1 MSAPEPAIF
10 IGAAVNNRAILD
22 NCLRRSPDIA
32 SGVLPLAIQ
41 QGCVSAAQAY
51 NRLLD
56 EAPAG
61 ALVVLVHQ
69 DVYLPAGFAA
79 RLHRAVAQVEAA
91 APDWAVLGG
100 LGLDGRQRRLA
111 GRVWSTGLQ
120 EFFQGEVPLPA
131 AVQTLDEFMLIVRND
146 GRLRFDEGLPGFHL
160 YATDVIQQGLA
171 QGRSSFAVDL
181 PVVHHDRLVGKLDR
195 HYHRAYAYIARKWA
209 SRLPLPNL
217 VVDIHRLP
225 FLLWRRDWQIRRRAR
240 REGRPEIPMSDPSIL
255 ARRIGLED

>member
-10 IGAAVNNRAILD
+10 IGAAVNNHAILD

-32 SGVLPLAIQ
+32 SGLLPLAIQ
-41 QGCVSAAQAY
+41 EGCISAAQAY

-79 RLHRAVAQVEAA
+79 GLRRAVAQVEAI

-120 EFFQGEVPLPA
+120 EFFEGELPLPA
-131 AVQTLDEFMLIVRND
+131 EVQTLDEFMLVVRND
-146 GRLRFDEGLPGFHL
+146 GRLRFDEWLPGFHL
-160 YATDVIQQGLA
+160 YATDAIQQGIS
-171 QGRSSFAVDL
+171 QGRASFAIDL

-195 HYHRAYAYIARKWA
+195 HYHRAYAFIARKWA

-225 FLLWRRDWQIRRRAR
+225 FLLWRRDYQIRRRAR
-240 REGRPEIPMSDPSIL
+240 REERPEVPMSDPSIF
-255 ARRIGLED
+255 ARQIGLED